1 MLTLAVALALT
12 VQTLQPG
19 VTVRGT
25 VRDRDN
31 GAPLA
36 GVLVAIQ
43 DAAQKAT
50 TDAHGRFELA
60 GVAPGRRTIY
70 VSLIGFILVKRVVT
84 IEAGPPMEISIALA
98 EGTGTYSEEVTVRA
112 ERFAE
117 QERSVPSQQTLGSA
131 DILNLRNLL
140 SNDPMRAIQV
150 LPGVTTGDDFRSEFA
165 VRGSGFGHMVFTLD
179 GVPTTFLLH
188 TVQQVRDGGS
198 IAMING
204 DILSGISLL
213 NGSYPQRY
221 GNRLG
226 AELDFQIRE
235 GSRERTHARLSISG
249 TDAAIVAEGPI
260 GASKSGSWL
269 VSARKS
275 YLDFLLK
282 QITDEDDFG
291 FSFSDAQAKL
301 AYDVTA
307 KHRVDVTLVAGRSR
321 LDQAGQSTGRNF
333 LQDGRNSSRL
343 LATAW
348 RYVLSPAAVVTQRV
362 AYATNSF
369 SNTNPFGNT
378 ISQGEGSDLT
388 LRSELTAG
396 RGALGFE
403 AGVQGQWQHRRH
415 LHQRWISR
423 SAAQVVRSYDDRAR
437 LSSAYAMTR
446 WTGGR
451 ASVAIGGRVDAW
463 SLTGSV
469 TGSPWVVADARLGR
483 GFKLRGGAGVH
494 RQFPGFEQVVAALP
508 EFPISNERAYH
519 ADAGVE
525 QTVGASMRWQITV
538 YNREERD
545 LLRQFAAEERLLPD
559 GGIAGVRGDGP
570 WLTSLDGYARGV
582 ELLVQRRAAAG
593 PTGWLSYTYG
603 VNRYNDRLTHESFD
617 GDFDQ
622 RHTFNAY
629 GTYRITNR
637 SSVGARVRAGS
648 NVPAPGYW
656 EERDGAYFLTEQRNL
671 VRVPAY
677 TRVDLRGSRTFNLK
691 SRRLTLF
698 VEVINLLDRENAR
711 FITPD
716 TDLQGRAI
724 GLFESMLPRLPSA
737 GILIEF

>member
-1 MLTLAVALALT
+1 MLTLAVALALA
-12 VQTLQPG
+12 VQMLQPG

-36 GVLVAIQ
+36 GVIVAVQ
-43 DAAQKAT
+43 DGPQKAT
-50 TDAHGRFELA
+50 TDEQGRFELT
-60 GVAPGRRTIY
+60 GVAAGRRTLY
-70 VSLIGFILVKRVVT
+70 VSLIGFILVKRSLT
-84 IEAGPPMEISIALA
+84 IEAGAPVDITITLS
-98 EGTGTYSEEVTVRA
+98 EGTGTYNEEVTVRA

-213 NGSYPQRY
+213 KGSYPQRY

-260 GASKSGSWL
+260 GRSKSGSWL

-301 AYDVTA
+301 AYDVSAT
-307 KHRVDVTLVAGRSR
+307 HRVDVTLVAGRSL
-321 LDQAGQSTGRNF
+321 LDQSGQSTGRNF
-333 LQDGRNSSRL
+333 LEYGRNASRL
-343 LATAW
+343 IATAW
-348 RYVLSPAAVVTQRV
+348 RYVLSPAAVLTNRV
-362 AYATNSF
+362 AYATNDF

-378 ISQGEGSDLT
+378 ISQGIGSDLT
-388 LRSELTAG
+388 VRGDLTAG
-396 RGALGFE
+396 RGAFGFE

-415 LHQRWISR
+415 LHQRWVSR
-423 SAAQVVRSYDDRAR
+423 SVAQVVRAYDDRAR

-446 WTGGR
+446 WTRGP
-451 ASVAIGGRVDAW
+451 ASVAIGGRIDAW
-463 SLTGSV
+463 SLTGGV
-469 TGSPWVVADARLGR
+469 TGSPWLVADVSMGG

-494 RQFPGFEQVVAALP
+494 RQFPGFEQALAALP
-508 EFPISNERAYH
+508 GFAIKNERAYH
-519 ADAGVE
+519 TDLGVE
-525 QTVGASMRWQITV
+525 QTLGASMRWQVTF

-545 LLRQFAAEERLLPD
+545 LLRQVGFEERLLPD
-559 GGIAGVRGDGP
+559 GGIAGIVRDAP
-570 WLTSLDGYARGV
+570 WITALDGYARGV
-582 ELLVQRRAAAG
+582 ELLVQRRAPTG
-593 PTGWLSYTYG
+593 LTGWLSYTYG
-603 VNRYNDRLTHESFD
+603 VNRYDDRITHESFD

-656 EERDGAYFLTEQRNL
+656 EERDGGYYLSDRRNL
-671 VRVPAY
+671 VRVPPY
-677 TRVDLRGSRTFNLK
+677 TRIDLRGSRTFNLK
-691 SRRLTLF
+691 STRLTLF

-716 TDLQGRAI
+716 TDGLGRAT